1 MRNEFKMKEAT
12 TKQEAI
18 ISICDV
24 MQKSPLFLNKCTSD
38 LFIITKTLQ
47 TTKEDLS
54 TYTIRKNFLNSL
66 NFHQVKDLFIE
77 IKTEYYNF
85 KDITQWNY

>member
-1 MRNEFKMKEAT
+1 MRSSYKMKEAT

-24 MQKSPLFLNKCTSD
+24 MSENPIWLNKCTSD
-38 LFIITKTLQ
+38 IFALIYDLHTTRKKT
-47 TTKEDLS
+47 
-54 TYTIRKNFLNSL
+54 YWLNNL
-66 NFHQVKDLFIE
+66 TFEQVRDLFIE

-85 KDITQWNY
+85 KDKTQWSF